1 MEGSITQY
9 VHRDENAT
17 EKSYK
22 ILQYGKF
29 WGQNI
34 KILNVSIMQC
44 TQFKHSKRDISC
56 LVYFDPVVS

>member
-44 TQFKHSKRDISC
+44 AQFKHSKRDISC
-56 LVYFDPVVS
+56 LV